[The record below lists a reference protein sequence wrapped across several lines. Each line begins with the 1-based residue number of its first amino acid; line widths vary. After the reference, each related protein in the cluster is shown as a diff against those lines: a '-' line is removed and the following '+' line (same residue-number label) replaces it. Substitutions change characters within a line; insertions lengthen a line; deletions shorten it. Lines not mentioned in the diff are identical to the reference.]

1 MPKPFATVT
10 AFALALATLPLNA
23 ADSPAKAIP
32 GDAAVVLRFG
42 APDKTLDKVAA
53 LANQFNPQAGF
64 AVAFA
69 KASLGQLISNPAQTG
84 VDKTKDWWVAVYP
97 KPEGEPTLIFAV
109 PASDMAAMKGALA
122 KNLNTAEHD
131 NWLLYSPSADA
142 VASVKKTLGDEK
154 SSLSGKI
161 QKGANTT
168 LQGGDLAVYV
178 NLAQLKV
185 TYKTQI
191 EDAREEIEQGLDQLE
206 NFAVPIEGLDVGAI
220 FKFYARL
227 ARGLFQGAEDSTS
240 FAANLGISNDAIT
253 IEEVLMVGG
262 KTETAKFF
270 ASQPTDALAAI
281 GQLPN
286 DQVAYAGFHGDM
298 AGMAKI
304 GMELYSN
311 MIQDAGAKAK
321 LAAAAKDLEK
331 IQYGAY
337 VGSMATGDAETGAI
351 RATVMADLK
360 SDADIKAI
368 SRKMYKSMTDFSL
381 PGVTQKT
388 TVEEDAEKYGDET
401 ADLITVTQEVDEQF
415 DPFGIQSKLMEVMYG
430 PDGMKTR
437 VVYRDGSTVSTIGGG
452 RKQLEEALAA
462 ADRKANPATP
472 QAQLRAKLLPK
483 ANAVILF
490 DLATT
495 IKEIVKIVAE
505 SGVLPAE
512 VPLDAEVLDDVKF
525 DKSYIGFSVGTEKNG
540 VRAKTI
546 IPVKQMKNLFDIGM
560 AFRRM
565 VQPPQL

>member
-1 MPKPFATVT
+1 MPKTFATVT
-10 AFALALATLPLNA
+10 AFAIALATLPLNA

-32 GDAAVVLRFG
+32 GDAAVVVRFG
-42 APDKTLDKVAA
+42 APNKTLDKVAA

-69 KASLGQLISNPAQTG
+69 KASLGQLISNPQQTG

-97 KPEGEPTLIFAV
+97 KAEGEPTLIFAV
-109 PASDMAAMKGALA
+109 PATDIAAMKGALA

-131 NWLLYSPSADA
+131 NWLLYSTNDDA
-142 VASVKKTLGDEK
+142 IDSVKDTLGDEK
-154 SSLSGKI
+154 SSLGGKI
-161 QKGANTT
+161 QKGASTT
-168 LQGGDLAVYV
+168 LDGGDLAVYV

-206 NFAVPIEGLDVGAI
+206 NFAVPVEGVNLGAV

-227 ARGLFQGAEDSTS
+227 ARGLFQGAEDSTA
-240 FAANLGISNDAIT
+240 FAANLGISNEAIT
-253 IEEVLMVGG
+253 IEEVLMVGDS
-262 KTETAKFF
+262 TETAKFF
-270 ASQPTDALAAI
+270 ASQPTDALGDI
-281 GQLPN
+281 GKLPN

-298 AGMAKI
+298 AGMARM
-304 GMELYSN
+304 GMELYAN
-311 MIQDAGAKAK
+311 MIQDADAKAK
-321 LAAAAKDLEK
+321 LEAVSKDIDK
-331 IQYGAY
+331 IKYGAY
-337 VGSMATGDAETGAI
+337 VGSLAMGDAETGAFHGTI
-351 RATVMADLK
+351 MAELK

-368 SRKMYKSMTDFSL
+368 SRKMYKSMTDFSV
-381 PGVTQKT
+381 PGVKQET
-388 TVEEDAEKYGDET
+388 TIEEDAEKYGDET
-401 ADLITVTQEVDEQF
+401 ADIITVTQEVDEQF
-415 DPFGIQSKLMEVMYG
+415 DPFGIQSKMMQVIYG

-437 VVYRDGSTVSTIGGG
+437 VVYRDGATVSTVGGG
-452 RKQLEEALAA
+452 RKRMEEALAA

-472 QAQLRAKLLPK
+472 QAALRAKLLPK

-495 IKEIVKIVAE
+495 IKDIVKIVAE

-512 VPLDAEVLDDVKF
+512 VPLDGEALDDIKF

-546 IPVKQMKNLFDIGM
+546 VPVSQMKNIFDIGM